1 MSVTTYNQGDK
12 MGKFQFKKED
22 TYTFYKLHTEINV
35 YTKNE
40 EIIAHVSVETLDKR
54 IGGFNAYLRLPLID
68 HRDIVKIINAIEDAL
83 GYIINQ
89 KVQQIMNMK
98 EELDI
103 YNYKEEGKE
112 EEKKVEVKDEN
123 Q

>member
-1 MSVTTYNQGDK
+1 
-12 MGKFQFKKED
+12 MGKFKFEKDKE
-22 TYTFYKLHTEINV
+22 YSFYKLHTEINV

-40 EIIAHVSVETLDKR
+40 EIIAHVQVLSIDKR
-54 IGGFNAYLRLPLID
+54 IGGFNAYLRLTIID
-68 HRDIVKIINAIEDAL
+68 HRDIIKITNTIEDAL
-83 GYIINQ
+83 GYIITQ

-103 YNYKEEGKE
+103 YNYNFVSEE
-112 EEKKVEVKDEN
+112 EEKKIEVKDEN

>member
-1 MSVTTYNQGDK
+1 
-12 MGKFQFKKED
+12 MGKFQFKKD
-22 TYTFYKLHTEINV
+22 TEYTFYKLNTEINI

-40 EIIAHVSVETLDKR
+40 EIIASVHVEALDKR
-54 IGGFNAYLRLPLID
+54 IGGFNAYLRLPIID
-68 HRDIVKIINAIEDAL
+68 HRDLIKITNTIEDAL

-98 EELDI
+98 EEIDI

-112 EEKKVEVKDEN
+112 EEKKEEVKGEN

>member
-1 MSVTTYNQGDK
+1 
-12 MGKFQFKKED
+12 MGKIQFKKDIE
-22 TYTFYKLHTEINV
+22 YSFYKLHTEINI

-40 EIIAHVSVETLDKR
+40 EIITHISVESLDKR

-68 HRDIVKIINAIEDAL
+68 HRDIAKIVNSIEDAL

-89 KVQQIMNMK
+89 KVQQIMDMK

-112 EEKKVEVKDEN
+112 EEKKIEMKGEN